1 MSAHLTLKATSAI
14 LSQKRPSVQSPEAR
28 FSRPTALTAKPTVP
42 TATFTFNM
50 LRLTYFAS
58 RNIIRAMISSFKDKD
73 TRELYES
80 GTSRR
85 FNSIARIALRKLDM
99 IAAATQV
106 ATLRVPPGNRLEAL
120 SGDRNGQ
127 WSIRINNQ
135 WRICFRWNGSNADEV
150 EIVDYH

>member
-1 MSAHLTLKATSAI
+1 
-14 LSQKRPSVQSPEAR
+14 
-28 FSRPTALTAKPTVP
+28 
-42 TATFTFNM
+42 
-50 LRLTYFAS
+50 
-58 RNIIRAMISSFKDKD
+58 MISSFKDKD

>member
-1 MSAHLTLKATSAI
+1 MKTIGWIFPSATR
-14 LSQKRPSVQSPEAR
+14 KRF
-28 FSRPTALTAKPTVP
+28 FSKKLII
-42 TATFTFNM
+42 
-50 LRLTYFAS
+50 LRLTYSAS
-58 RNIIRAMISSFKDKD
+58 RNIIGVMISSFKDKD
-73 TRELYES
+73 TRALYET
-80 GTSRR
+80 GVCRR
-85 FNSIARIALRKLDM
+85 FSAIARVALRKLDM